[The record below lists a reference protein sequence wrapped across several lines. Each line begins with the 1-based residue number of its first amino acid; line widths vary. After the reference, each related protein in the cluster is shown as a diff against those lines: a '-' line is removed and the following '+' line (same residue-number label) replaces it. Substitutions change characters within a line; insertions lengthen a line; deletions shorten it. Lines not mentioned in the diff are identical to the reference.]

1 MGRKS
6 NRRKSNRKKRKK
18 QGYTGSNKNGNIVV
32 KKKPRSKFVNGL
44 IDAASIIY
52 FVTGICIFVYL
63 GNLEVPSVSLHI
75 LLIVVFILIAIALY
89 VLVFVELL
97 SSGRD
102 KGSSKRKKGSSYSS
116 SGFMDYSSNDCS
128 SSSDGGGDCGGGGD

>member
-1 MGRKS
+1 MG
-6 NRRKSNRKKRKK
+6 RKSNRKKRKK
-18 QGYTGSNKNGNIVV
+18 QGYTGSDKNGNIVV
-32 KKKPRSKFVNGL
+32 KKKPRSKLVNGL

-75 LLIVVFILIAIALY
+75 MMIVVFILIAIALY

-102 KGSSKRKKGSSYSS
+102 EGSSKRKKGSSYSS

-128 SSSDGGGDCGGGGD
+128 SSSDGGDCGGGGD